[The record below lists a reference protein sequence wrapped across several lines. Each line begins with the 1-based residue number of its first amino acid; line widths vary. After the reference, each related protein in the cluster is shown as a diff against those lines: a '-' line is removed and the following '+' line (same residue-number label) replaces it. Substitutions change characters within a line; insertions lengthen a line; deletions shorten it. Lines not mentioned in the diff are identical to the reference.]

1 MEIKKSIPKLG
12 IIDSYVT
19 PNTPEIARTWPKDF
33 VDYFVR
39 IDRKEVV
46 EGLPLEEMIR
56 EMNRVGIA
64 KVLLNA
70 MDTRDFKVTNETVGE
85 ILLRHPSRFIG
96 CAMIEVTRKFEGVK
110 ELERLVRTYGFKAF
124 KLIPSYLNLPPNDK
138 IYYPYYA
145 KCCELGLTLQVQ
157 VGRTNLPFLNEP
169 GRPAYL
175 EEVILFLPELKI
187 IGSHIGY
194 PWTGEMIALAEKY
207 ENVYIDTAC
216 YNPSEFEDSFV
227 KFLKGKGNRKVLFA
241 SDWPVAD
248 FEVYL
253 KEFLNLS
260 LTEEALSNL
269 LRNNALRAFNLQ

>member
-1 MEIKKSIPKLG
+1 METSKLIPKQG

-19 PNTPEIARTWPKDF
+19 PNTIEIAQTWPKDF

-39 IDRKEVV
+39 IGRKEVV
-46 EGLPLEEMIR
+46 KGLPLKGMIS
-56 EMNRVGIA
+56 EMNRVGIE

-70 MDTRDFKVTNETVGE
+70 MDTRDFKISSDTVGE
-85 ILLRHPSRFIG
+85 IILEYPSRFIG
-96 CAMIEVTRKFEGVK
+96 CAMIEPTRKFEGVK
-110 ELERLVRTYGFKAF
+110 ELQRLTKKYGFKVF

-145 KCCELGLTLQVQ
+145 KCCELGLTVQVQ

-169 GRPAYL
+169 GRPSYL
-175 EEVILFLPELKI
+175 EEVILYFPELKV

-216 YNPSEFEDSFV
+216 YNPSEFEDSFI
-227 KFLKGKGNRKVLFA
+227 KFLKGKGNKKVLFA

-248 FEVYL
+248 FQLYL
-253 KEFLNLS
+253 KEFLDLP
-260 LTEEALSNL
+260 LTEEAISNL